1 MKTLLRQSSQ
11 FILVGAVQL
20 LLDWSV
26 FVTLS
31 ALGLSSTS
39 SNIWGRVSGAI
50 VGFWLN
56 RSYTFAPNEAQVSPR
71 WKQLVRFIVIWL
83 GLTFISSVLIREV
96 HHYFGLH
103 WTWLAKPVVEAS
115 LAVLSFFLS
124 RYVIFR

>member
-11 FILVGAVQL
+11 FILIGALQL

-31 ALGLSSTS
+31 ALGLGSTS

-56 RSYTFAPNEAQVSPR
+56 RSYTFAPKEARLSQR
-71 WKQLVRFIVIWL
+71 EQLVRFIVVWL
-83 GLTFISSVLIREV
+83 GLTFTSSLLLREV

-103 WTWLAKPVVEAS
+103 WTWLAKPVIEAS